1 MTDDKQLE
9 LQEARALLVRQFMS
23 RKQYSPVDIVI
34 NALGSGDMFYK
45 RVIRRIYK
53 EAKDLASNH
62 ILNNMLFSNLE
73 KPEYKQEDA
82 LDIYVTDLYI
92 DKDGNTYFGM
102 SSSEPKLVNMLP
114 MLRFSLDTLPFLAK
128 LNLDIKL
135 DK

>member
-9 LQEARALLVRQFMS
+9 LQETRALLVKQFMS

-53 EAKDLASNH
+53 EAKDLSVNH
-62 ILNNMLFSNLE
+62 TLTNMLFSNVE
-73 KPEYKQEDA
+73 KPEYKQEDV
-82 LDIYVTDLYI
+82 LDLYVTDLYV
-92 DKDGNTYFGM
+92 DQEGHTYFGM

-114 MLRFSLDTLPFLAK
+114 MLKFSLDTLPFLAK
-128 LNLDIKL
+128 LNLGIKL